1 MIKKYVKFKYI
12 KYWKY
17 GDDIYEGELNK
28 NVKISKG
35 GCYYMKKFL
44 TILLAVVTMT
54 VNLGSSIFADD
65 VEEASSFFM
74 TFEPTMPEL
83 IS

>member
-1 MIKKYVKFKYI
+1 
-12 KYWKY
+12 
-17 GDDIYEGELNK
+17 
-28 NVKISKG
+28 
-35 GCYYMKKFL
+35 MKKFL

-74 TFEPTMPEL
+74 TSEPTMPEL

>member
-1 MIKKYVKFKYI
+1 
-12 KYWKY
+12 
-17 GDDIYEGELNK
+17 
-28 NVKISKG
+28 
-35 GCYYMKKFL
+35 MKKFL